1 MGVDVVDEHP
11 YECRAARAFWIYDF
25 GLRRRPLAEAAE
37 RGQDAGSAVSI
48 AGVREQVE
56 GALAAL
62 WDGRIED
69 DGFNALVL
77 AARLSWREAVV
88 LRAYAKYLRQA
99 NITFSQDYIEGVLR
113 SNAPVT
119 RLLVR
124 LFESRFDPTKTAGEA
139 ERSEAINEEIT
150 GALDNVASLDE
161 DRILRYYLG
170 LINSTLRTNYYSTG
184 LGEVPYLIFKLNART
199 VPDLPAPR
207 PQFELFVYSPRLEGV
222 HLRFASV
229 ARGGFPWSYR
239 RPPVRTQV
247 VSLATS

>member
-77 AARLSWREAVV
+77 DARMSWREVV
-88 LRAYAKYLRQA
+88 GLRAYAKYLRQA
-99 NITFSQDYIEGVLR
+99 NITFSQQYIEAVLLL
-113 SNAPVT
+113 NAPVS

-124 LFESRFDPTKTAGEA
+124 LFESRFDTPTT
-139 ERSEAINEEIT
+139 
-150 GALDNVASLDE
+150 
-161 DRILRYYLG
+161 
-170 LINSTLRTNYYSTG
+170 
-184 LGEVPYLIFKLNART
+184 
-199 VPDLPAPR
+199 
-207 PQFELFVYSPRLEGV
+207 
-222 HLRFASV
+222 
-229 ARGGFPWSYR
+229 
-239 RPPVRTQV
+239 PVD
-247 VSLATS
+247 